1 MCISRSKLTV
11 LFDAPFWVLLY
22 ERESQG
28 CYEACR
34 IIFGAE
40 PTDQQ
45 VYEYLMEH
53 WRDLSFSPAI
63 MIATERES
71 ERQIQ
76 PINPKRRQREARKQT
91 SAAKNHAM
99 NTIGTKAQQALKLQ
113 REQGKQI
120 RQTRSRE
127 QKQADAARKR
137 KILENKR
144 KEKHRGH

>member
-22 ERESQG
+22 EREFQG

-34 IIFGAE
+34 IVFGAE

-45 VYEYLMEH
+45 IYEYLMEH
-53 WRDLSFSPAI
+53 WRDLSFSPSII
-63 MIATERES
+63 MTTERKS
-71 ERQIQ
+71 ERR
-76 PINPKRRQREARKQT
+76 INPKRRQREARKQT
-91 SAAKNHAM
+91 SAAKNHTM

-113 REQGKQI
+113 REQGKLI

-127 QKQADAARKR
+127 QKQANAARKR
-137 KILENKR
+137 KILENKH

>member
-1 MCISRSKLTV
+1 MCIFRSKLTV

-71 ERQIQ
+71 ERQI
-76 PINPKRRQREARKQT
+76 NPKRRQREARKQT

-127 QKQADAARKR
+127 QKQADAAKKR